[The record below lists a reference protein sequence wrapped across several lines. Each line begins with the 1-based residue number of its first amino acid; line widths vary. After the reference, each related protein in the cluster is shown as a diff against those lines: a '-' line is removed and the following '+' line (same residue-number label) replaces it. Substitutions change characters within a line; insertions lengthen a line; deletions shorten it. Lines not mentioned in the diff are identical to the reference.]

1 MRPVAVLTVPP
12 EIIDARRELWRYQSD
27 KPNKVPPAD
36 SPNRPALARLWW
48 ACYQAAKR
56 RPGLRTFKYCGVR
69 FGVVFVGNRMG
80 VMDMQRRSL
89 LVLAPGSKY
98 ALATILN
105 QHGVGCG

>member
-1 MRPVAVLTVPP
+1 MRPGASRTAPP
-12 EIIDARRELWRYQSD
+12 ELIDARRELWRYQSA

-48 ACYQAAKR
+48 ACHLASKR
-56 RPGLRTFKYCGVR
+56 RPDLRTFKYCGVR

-80 VMDMQRRSL
+80 VIDLQRRSL

-105 QHGVGCG
+105 HQGGCCG

>member
-1 MRPVAVLTVPP
+1 MSPGSVRTVPP
-12 EIIDARRELWRYQSD
+12 EVIAARRELGLYQSA

-48 ACYQAAKR
+48 ACYLAAKR
-56 RPGLRTFKYCGVR
+56 RPELRTFGYCGVR

-80 VMDMQRRSL
+80 VMDLQRRSL

-105 QHGVGCG
+105 QQGGCCG

>member
-1 MRPVAVLTVPP
+1 MCPAAIRVVPP

-48 ACYQAAKR
+48 VCYQAAKR
-56 RPGLRTFKYCGVR
+56 RPKLRTFTYCGMR
-69 FGVVFVGNRMG
+69 FGVVFVGHRMG
-80 VMDMQRRSL
+80 VMDLQRRAL
-89 LVLAPGSKY
+89 MVLAPGSQY

-105 QHGVGCG
+105 QQGVSRG